1 MREKIERALQRWLD
15 AALAR
20 IDGRL
25 DNVSLRSKLYSIFVF
40 CVLCP
45 LVLTDSIVMWMLYDT
60 EHKSRQQTMEN
71 TAEAVAYELNTTIDA
86 AVDLAQMIYQ
96 NRYINEFLQGSYP
109 TPLDYYIAY
118 NDLMEESLYE
128 VVMGNSA
135 YQTVIYA
142 DNPDFING
150 GYFARLSSVQGE
162 SWYQEFND
170 SGRSSMVTTYY
181 YSKEAIGY
189 RTRKTISV
197 IRRMDYER
205 AGSRDILK
213 LDLDYAGMSRALD
226 NARYANTVYV
236 CVGNR
241 ILLSN
246 DGRGGINTPFEALT
260 SEIRKQAGVRRPL
273 PLKGTSWDVYVM
285 PEPIELLGVIR
296 RNLALLALLL
306 AANIWLPLLFMRLIN
321 RSFTQRLQLLSDVFK
336 HQNTDRLEPIARV
349 RGYDEIGALMRSY
362 NHMAERINGLIQTVY
377 KDKLKQQ
384 EMDIARQTAE
394 LLALHSQINP
404 HFLFNALESIRMH
417 SILKKEY
424 ETADMVEKLALMQR
438 QNVEWSSDDVTVEG
452 ELQFV
457 RAYLELQKYRFGD
470 RLSYE
475 IEAEEDCRGL
485 HIPRLSLVTFVEN
498 ACVHGIEKKSAP
510 GWIFVRVFLQGG
522 TLCLEVEDTG
532 IGMPEEDAQAM
543 RRRMNEAEI
552 SQLRKKGRVGILN
565 ACIRLKMA
573 TGDRVRFELESEE
586 NVGTTVTVLLPAEG
600 LEKGDIH
607 AESNARG

>member
-197 IRRMDYER
+197 IRRMDYQR

-213 LDLDYAGMSRALD
+213 LDLDYSGMSRALD

-236 CVGNR
+236 CVGKR

-273 PLKGTSWDVYVM
+273 PLNGTSWDVYVM
-285 PEPIELLGVIR
+285 PESIELLGVIR

-321 RSFTQRLQLLSDVFK
+321 HLPAGGSVPFVHSHKKNEEIYAVLDGKGRAVIDGERVELSAGDWVRISPQAKRQFFAAEDSSISFACIQVRENS
-336 HQNTDRLEPIARV
+336 LE
-349 RGYDEIGALMRSY
+349 GY
-362 NHMAERINGLIQTVY
+362 T
-377 KDKLKQQ
+377 
-384 EMDIARQTAE
+384 MDDA
-394 LLALHSQINP
+394 
-404 HFLFNALESIRMH
+404 
-417 SILKKEY
+417 
-424 ETADMVEKLALMQR
+424 V
-438 QNVEWSSDDVTVEG
+438 VEG
-452 ELQFV
+452 
-457 RAYLELQKYRFGD
+457 
-470 RLSYE
+470 
-475 IEAEEDCRGL
+475 
-485 HIPRLSLVTFVEN
+485 
-498 ACVHGIEKKSAP
+498 
-510 GWIFVRVFLQGG
+510 
-522 TLCLEVEDTG
+522 
-532 IGMPEEDAQAM
+532 
-543 RRRMNEAEI
+543 
-552 SQLRKKGRVGILN
+552 
-565 ACIRLKMA
+565 
-573 TGDRVRFELESEE
+573 
-586 NVGTTVTVLLPAEG
+586 
-600 LEKGDIH
+600 
-607 AESNARG
+607 

>member
-1 MREKIERALQRWLD
+1 MREKIERALQHWLD

-181 YSKEAIGY
+181 YNKEAIGY

-197 IRRMDYER
+197 IRRMDYQR

-213 LDLDYAGMSRALD
+213 LDLDYSGMSRALD

-260 SEIRKQAGVRRPL
+260 SEIRKQAGVRRPV
-273 PLKGTSWDVYVM
+273 PLTGTS
-285 PEPIELLGVIR
+285 
-296 RNLALLALLL
+296 
-306 AANIWLPLLFMRLIN
+306 
-321 RSFTQRLQLLSDVFK
+321 
-336 HQNTDRLEPIARV
+336 
-349 RGYDEIGALMRSY
+349 
-362 NHMAERINGLIQTVY
+362 
-377 KDKLKQQ
+377 
-384 EMDIARQTAE
+384 
-394 LLALHSQINP
+394 
-404 HFLFNALESIRMH
+404 
-417 SILKKEY
+417 
-424 ETADMVEKLALMQR
+424 
-438 QNVEWSSDDVTVEG
+438 
-452 ELQFV
+452 
-457 RAYLELQKYRFGD
+457 
-470 RLSYE
+470 
-475 IEAEEDCRGL
+475 
-485 HIPRLSLVTFVEN
+485 
-498 ACVHGIEKKSAP
+498 
-510 GWIFVRVFLQGG
+510 
-522 TLCLEVEDTG
+522 
-532 IGMPEEDAQAM
+532 
-543 RRRMNEAEI
+543 
-552 SQLRKKGRVGILN
+552 
-565 ACIRLKMA
+565 
-573 TGDRVRFELESEE
+573 
-586 NVGTTVTVLLPAEG
+586 
-600 LEKGDIH
+600 
-607 AESNARG
+607 

>member
-1 MREKIERALQRWLD
+1 M
-15 AALAR
+15 
-20 IDGRL
+20 
-25 DNVSLRSKLYSIFVF
+25 F

-197 IRRMDYER
+197 IRRMDYQR

-213 LDLDYAGMSRALD
+213 LDLDYSGMSRALD

-273 PLKGTSWDVYVM
+273 PLNGTSWDVYVM
-285 PEPIELLGVIR
+285 PESIELLGVIR

-362 NHMAERINGLIQTVY
+362 NHMAERTNGLIQT
-377 KDKLKQQ
+377 
-384 EMDIARQTAE
+384 
-394 LLALHSQINP
+394 AL
-404 HFLFNALESIRMH
+404 
-417 SILKKEY
+417 
-424 ETADMVEKLALMQR
+424 
-438 QNVEWSSDDVTVEG
+438 
-452 ELQFV
+452 
-457 RAYLELQKYRFGD
+457 
-470 RLSYE
+470 RLTK
-475 IEAEEDCRGL
+475 A
-485 HIPRLSLVTFVEN
+485 
-498 ACVHGIEKKSAP
+498 
-510 GWIFVRVFLQGG
+510 
-522 TLCLEVEDTG
+522 
-532 IGMPEEDAQAM
+532 
-543 RRRMNEAEI
+543 
-552 SQLRKKGRVGILN
+552 
-565 ACIRLKMA
+565 
-573 TGDRVRFELESEE
+573 
-586 NVGTTVTVLLPAEG
+586 
-600 LEKGDIH
+600 
-607 AESNARG
+607 